1 MYNMSREAAM
11 NTNAYH
17 TEPIPRVALA
27 GLEDF
32 RTAKSA
38 ETLPGAQRFRTM
50 ISLLCAML
58 LCASIAPQTLSQS
71 LAPSSPETI
80 TVSSEQLAPTGAV
93 QEKNALA
100 PEMQSPSTAYP
111 STRTLVQNGWYIGM
125 ELGVAFAP
133 KMKVFGM
140 DTDVAT
146 TCDGF
151 FVTDTANAQG
161 CNPPPAEWSN
171 EVGTGSGVV
180 AGLAFGYRIQ
190 SLRAEGEYFYR
201 TVSRDETTEL
211 DDIFDAVTQDK
222 AEQELEVADSGIENA
237 LSHNL
242 FVNLYYDFH
251 SERKLTPYLG
261 IGAGAARMSLDYFGR
276 FKRNSRPQAITTFP
290 NNPDGTISDLNR
302 LLAGTTTIGN
312 AKLKDTL
319 FGYQALAGLDY
330 HVSDAF
336 TMGLKVRWTGYF
348 GKFEDGREWDQLR
361 SHDSARSP
369 GGARVAYT
377 ITTEDLGSWGIS
389 LATKYQF

>member
-1 MYNMSREAAM
+1 M

-17 TEPIPRVALA
+17 TEHIRHAALA
-27 GLEDF
+27 GLEDC
-32 RTAKSA
+32 RTTKSA

-58 LCASIAPQTLSQS
+58 LCALIAPQALSQS

-93 QEKNALA
+93 QEKNALV

-125 ELGVAFAP
+125 ELGVAIAP
-133 KMKVFGM
+133 GM
-140 DTDVAT
+140 HVDGSDSDVAT

-151 FVTDTANAQG
+151 FVTDTGNAQG
-161 CNPPPAEWSN
+161 CNPPPSEWSN
-171 EVGTGSGVV
+171 QLDGGSGVF
-180 AGLAFGYRIQ
+180 AGLALGYRFGN
-190 SLRAEGEYFYR
+190 LRAEGEYFHW
-201 TVSRDETTEL
+201 TTSRDETTALE
-211 DDIFDAVTQDK
+211 IFDAVTQDK
-222 AEQELEVADSGIENA
+222 AEQELETADTGIENV

-242 FVNLYYDFH
+242 FANLYYDFN
-251 SERKLTPYLG
+251 SEWKFTPYLG

-276 FKRNSRPQAITTFP
+276 FKRNSRPKAIRTFP
-290 NNPDGTISDLNR
+290 NNPDGSISDLNR
-302 LLAGTTTIGN
+302 LLAGATTIGN

-330 HVSDAF
+330 RVSAAF

-361 SHDSARSP
+361 SHDSARGP